1 MEIGVKKI
9 NIQTPETHKLHNAST
24 SFIQNLTKNIE
35 KMIKHVKET
44 DSNHKEIEFRTLISQ
59 QPMETPDISNIE
71 LERMHTSPEPA
82 HSDSYGL
89 THRSPPTKTKKEPKH
104 SKLK

>member
-9 NIQTPETHKLHNAST
+9 NLQTPETHKLHNAST

-44 DSNHKEIEFRTLISQ
+44 DSNHK
-59 QPMETPDISNIE
+59 
-71 LERMHTSPEPA
+71 
-82 HSDSYGL
+82 
-89 THRSPPTKTKKEPKH
+89 
-104 SKLK
+104 